1 VNNFWRKIFF
11 SVILSG
17 ILSACTT
24 TYDAPKFTASSASD
38 APAQS
43 ADAKKRATLRLQLGV
58 SYFQQAQFATAL
70 KELTNAINIDPTLS
84 DAYGVRA
91 LVYMQMQETNL
102 AEQDFVR
109 ATQLAPNNPDHANN
123 YAWFLCEN
131 GKVKQGLE
139 ILDRVMKDR
148 TYAQPAKA
156 LNNAGMCS
164 LKLKDDVTAE
174 KYFMQAVRLDASN
187 PVSNLNLSR
196 LAYKRQ
202 DWERSQFYINRL
214 IKAENYT
221 PEVLWLAIKSSHKMN
236 DTLSESSLGAQLRRR
251 FPDSDEY
258 ALFQRGAFDE

>member
-24 TYDAPKFTASSASD
+24 TYDAPKFTSSSASD

-43 ADAKKRATLRLQLGV
+43 ADAKKRASLRLQLGV

-70 KELTNAINIDPTLS
+70 KELTNAIAIDPTLS

-91 LVYMQMQETNL
+91 LVYMQMQETTL
-102 AEQDFVR
+102 AEQDFLRVM
-109 ATQLAPNNPDHANN
+109 QLAPNNPDHANN

-139 ILDRVMKDR
+139 VLDRVIKDR
-148 TYAQPAKA
+148 TYAQPTKA

-164 LKLKDDVTAE
+164 LKIKDDVMAE
-174 KYFMQAVRLDASN
+174 KYFMQAVRLDANN
-187 PVSNLNLSR
+187 PISNLNLSQI
-196 LAYKRQ
+196 AYKKQ
-202 DWERSQFYINRL
+202 DWAHAQFYINRL
-214 IKAENYT
+214 IKTENYT
-221 PEVLWLAIKSSHKMN
+221 AEILWLAIRASHKMN
-236 DTLSESSLGAQLRRR
+236 DTISESSLGAQLHRR
-251 FPDSDEY
+251 FPDSDEF